1 MQLTFCKYLWC
12 APPLD
17 FTSSNVVFNLKIT
30 IFSALLLGHVHVDF
44 PKMQSRVY
52 LYLPENMLLLSFC
65 LLNSVLKIDCNI
77 CANTEIVILHEF
89 LHENVLINWD
99 IVEEKVRPW
108 LQVHDTSQFY
118 WRWQGEAGGRSCNL
132 QIRSNRSQ
140 CSLAWV
146 CINFPLTVITGFSNA
161 MNRIKTVRLTFLGT
175 PVISIRQGL
184 TVRLSIST
192 DRPAPV
198 RSRDKSICIFGILSL
213 F

>member
-1 MQLTFCKYLWC
+1 MCSSSWLHLIKCCFQSEDNYFFGTATWSCPCWLSQDAITGVSLSSRKYAFAFILPLKQCPENWLQYLCKYWKWIC
-12 APPLD
+12 
-17 FTSSNVVFNLKIT
+17 
-30 IFSALLLGHVHVDF
+30 IFAW
-44 PKMQSRVY
+44 KWK
-52 LYLPENMLLLSFC
+52 N
-65 LLNSVLKIDCNI
+65 
-77 CANTEIVILHEF
+77 
-89 LHENVLINWD
+89 NWD

-146 CINFPLTVITGFSNA
+146 CINFPLTVITGFLNA

-175 PVISIRQGL
+175 PVTSIRQGL

-198 RSRDKSICIFGILSL
+198 REQRQINLYIWYFVAVQQCTVEQRLY
-213 F
+213 